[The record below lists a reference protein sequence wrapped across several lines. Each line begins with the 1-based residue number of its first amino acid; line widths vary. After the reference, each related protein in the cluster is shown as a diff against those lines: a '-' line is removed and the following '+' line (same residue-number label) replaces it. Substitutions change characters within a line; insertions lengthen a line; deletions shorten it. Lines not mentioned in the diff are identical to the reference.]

1 MIETPFKFKK
11 FILYH
16 QKSTLKVGT
25 DAILLGAWA
34 CTENA
39 EKILEIGCGCG
50 IITLMLAQRS
60 NATIDAVEIDFN
72 STEEAKRNAKIS
84 EWKNRINIQNISFQ
98 NFIKDKKEVYDLIVS
113 NPPYFSNS
121 LKSNDLNKNL
131 AKHNDSL
138 SYKELASGISKLL
151 KANGKATIILSKS
164 ESKTFKNIA
173 LENGLYCNKEMEV
186 YPKTGLKSNRLLMQ
200 FEKQKLEPETKK
212 ISILDVNNK
221 HTTEFIDLCKD
232 FYLNF

>member
-34 CTENA
+34 FTENA
-39 EKILEIGCGCG
+39 EKILDIGCGCG

-72 STEEAKRNAKIS
+72 STEEAKRNAEIS

-98 NFIKDKKEVYDLIVS
+98 DFIKDKKEVYDLIVS

-121 LKSNDLNKNL
+121 LKSNDLNRNL

-151 KANGKATIILSKS
+151 KTNGKATIILSKS

-186 YPKTGLKSNRLLMQ
+186 FPKTGLKSNRLLMQ
-200 FEKQKLEPETKK
+200 FEKQKLEPEIKK
-212 ISILDVNNK
+212 ISILDSNNK
-221 HTTEFIDLCKD
+221 HTTEFINLCKD

>member
-34 CTENA
+34 FTENA
-39 EKILEIGCGCG
+39 EKILDIGCGCG

-72 STEEAKRNAKIS
+72 STEEAKRNAEIS

-98 NFIKDKKEVYDLIVS
+98 DFIKDKKEVYDLIVS

-151 KANGKATIILSKS
+151 KTNGKATIILSKS

-186 YPKTGLKSNRLLMQ
+186 FPKTGLKSNRLLMQ
-200 FEKQKLEPETKK
+200 FEKQKLEPEIKK
-212 ISILDVNNK
+212 ISILDSNNK
-221 HTTEFIDLCKD
+221 HTTEFINLCKD

>member
-39 EKILEIGCGCG
+39 EKILDIGCGCG

-60 NATIDAVEIDFN
+60 NATIDALEIDFN
-72 STEEAKRNAKIS
+72 STEEAKRNAEIS

-98 NFIKDKKEVYDLIVS
+98 DFIKDKKEVYDLIVS

-151 KANGKATIILSKS
+151 KTNGKATIILSKS

-186 YPKTGLKSNRLLMQ
+186 FPKTGLKSNRLLMQ
-200 FEKQKLEPETKK
+200 FEKQKLEPEIKK
-212 ISILDVNNK
+212 ISILDSNNK
-221 HTTEFIDLCKD
+221 HTTEFINLCKD

>member
-39 EKILEIGCGCG
+39 EKIFDIGCGCG

-72 STEEAKRNAKIS
+72 STEEAKRNAEIS

-98 NFIKDKKEVYDLIVS
+98 DFIKDKKEIYDLIVS

-121 LKSNDLNKNL
+121 LKSNDLNRNL

-138 SYKELASGISKLL
+138 SYKELASGILKLL
-151 KANGKATIILSKS
+151 KTNGKATIILSKS

-186 YPKTGLKSNRLLMQ
+186 FPKTGLKSNRLLMQ
-200 FEKQKLEPETKK
+200 FEKQKLEPEIKK
-212 ISILDVNNK
+212 ISILDSNNK
-221 HTTEFIDLCKD
+221 HTTEFINLCKD

>member
-72 STEEAKRNAKIS
+72 STEEAKRNAEIS

>member
-34 CTENA
+34 CTENT

-98 NFIKDKKEVYDLIVS
+98 DFIKDKKEVYDLIVS

-151 KANGKATIILSKS
+151 KTNGKATIILSKS

-186 YPKTGLKSNRLLMQ
+186 FPKTGLKSNRLLMQ
-200 FEKQKLEPETKK
+200 FEKQKLEPEIKK
-212 ISILDVNNK
+212 ISILDSNNK
-221 HTTEFIDLCKD
+221 HTTEFINLCKD

>member
-72 STEEAKRNAKIS
+72 STEEAKRNAEIS

-98 NFIKDKKEVYDLIVS
+98 DFIKDKKEIYDLIVS

-121 LKSNDLNKNL
+121 LKSNDLNRNL

-138 SYKELASGISKLL
+138 SYKELASGILKLL
-151 KANGKATIILSKS
+151 KTNGKATIILSKS

-186 YPKTGLKSNRLLMQ
+186 FPKTGLKSNRLLMQ
-200 FEKQKLEPETKK
+200 FEKQKLEPEIKK
-212 ISILDVNNK
+212 ISILDSNNK
-221 HTTEFIDLCKD
+221 HTTEFINLCKD

>member
-72 STEEAKRNAKIS
+72 STEEAKRNAEIS

-98 NFIKDKKEVYDLIVS
+98 DFIKDKKEVYDLIVS